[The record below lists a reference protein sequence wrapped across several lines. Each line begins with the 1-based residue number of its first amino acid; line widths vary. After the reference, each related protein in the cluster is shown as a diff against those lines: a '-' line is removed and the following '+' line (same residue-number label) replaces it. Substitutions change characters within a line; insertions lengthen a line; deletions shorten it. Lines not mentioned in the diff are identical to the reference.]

1 MYLWAFFRGQDSSPD
16 NHFYR
21 MILRYRV
28 SLPGLKGF
36 ARVYELKST
45 SSLYSFHKKM
55 HADMDFPM
63 DQIVLFKA
71 VNPDGSAIA
80 RYSVQNMGKGT
91 IDEVTLGECHKRGED
106 SFVYFY
112 DTTNRKSVLVNC
124 EGEVAERSGAVY
136 PELVETKGPNP
147 VEFEN
152 GYVAYEDLPED
163 KKRNI
168 IRKEEGNWDDEDDF
182 DDEEDDEDDGDED
195 KDEEDVVYDEN
206 EGNEE

>member
-1 MYLWAFFRGQDSSPD
+1 MKYEIFSKQLLK
-16 NHFYR
+16 

-36 ARVYELKST
+36 ARVYEIKAT
-45 SSLYSFHKKM
+45 CSLYTFHKKM
-55 HADMDFPM
+55 HSDMDFPM

-91 IDEVTLGECHKRGED
+91 IDEVTLGDCHKRGED

-112 DTTNRKSVLVNC
+112 DTTNKKSVLVDF
-124 EGEVAERSGAVY
+124 ESEVPERKGVIY
-136 PELVETKGPNP
+136 PVLVESKGPNP
-147 VEFEN
+147 IEFEN

-182 DDEEDDEDDGDED
+182 EDDDEETADNEDED

-206 EGNEE
+206 EGDDE